1 MSCRAVDLRTGPSKG
16 LFAPFLHVLLHE
28 LFGVLLEHVVDL
40 VEQGVQL
47 LLELL
52 ALLGYLGRRLNVRLL
67 GFLLA
72 VRAPLLLGATTV
84 LGHRPLLV
92 AGSMIVSRRADGI
105 AQSRTLWIT
114 AAPLERVPRTPPLA
128 LEVAD
133 EVFCGR
139 ARVEDSRGV
148 HGRAPGGLQH
158 RPAGSTDRGP
168 CGRRG
173 TGGRRAAAWR
183 PPAPG
188 CRAWRSAA

>member
-139 ARVEDSRGV
+139 AP
-148 HGRAPGGLQH
+148 RAGPPARPPPAPRDRQ

>member
-40 VEQGVQL
+40 VEQG
-47 LLELL
+47 
-52 ALLGYLGRRLNVRLL
+52 VRLL

-158 RPAGSTDRGP
+158 RHALERL
-168 CGRRG
+168 
-173 TGGRRAAAWR
+173 AA
-183 PPAPG
+183 
-188 CRAWRSAA
+188 